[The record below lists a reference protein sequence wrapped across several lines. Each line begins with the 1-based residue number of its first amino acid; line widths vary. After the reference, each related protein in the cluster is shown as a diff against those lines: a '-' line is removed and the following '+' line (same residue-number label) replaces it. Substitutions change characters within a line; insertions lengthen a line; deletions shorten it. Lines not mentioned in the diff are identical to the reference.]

1 MSLTFN
7 ILIATTGRDS
17 LQRMID
23 SLICQLSEND
33 CLTIVY
39 DGCSTIPIF
48 NFTTAICKINQFCE
62 PEKLGYWG
70 HSIRNKYANLLEKKD
85 FIMHADDDDIYLPD
99 TFNKLRELC
108 IDNDTLYIGKFDNKG
123 ILIPRD
129 DTIRV
134 NNIGTPCG
142 IIPYNINSKSEW
154 KLEHGG
160 DGIFYE
166 NIAKISKNII
176 HLDICMYKVT
186 SDSNDLLIKEQQN
199 RIKFFASKYKR

>member
-1 MSLTFN
+1 MTFN

-23 SLICQLSEND
+23 SLICQLTEND

-48 NFTTAICKINQFCE
+48 NFQNASCRINQYFE
-62 PEKLGYWG
+62 PEKLGFWG
-70 HSIRNKYANLLEKKD
+70 HGIRNKYANLLEKKD
-85 FIMHADDDDIYLPD
+85 FIMHADDDDIYLPN

-108 IDNDTLYIGKFDNKG
+108 IDNETLYIGKFDNKG
-123 ILIPRD
+123 VLIPRD
-129 DTIRV
+129 NTIRI

-154 KLEHGG
+154 KLQHGG
-160 DGIFYE
+160 DGMFYE
-166 NIAKISKNII
+166 NLAILSKNII

-186 SDSNDLLIKEQQN
+186 SDSNDVLILEQQK
-199 RIKFFASKYKR
+199 RIKFFANKYNK